1 MRRILGPTLGIALAA
16 TAAFPA
22 ASQQAAGT
30 VEGTLQLEDARWFV
44 RPGGGDLPRS
54 YWREGPDGYEVQL
67 AAFPTREA
75 EQADGAIVIRF
86 RAEGEPDALEAR
98 APMLRMPRRDATWR
112 SVAENTFLSLVEAQ
126 RTGDALAVAGSVVGR
141 LVIEPAKG
149 TAAEDF
155 RTVDAEFQ
163 ATVYRDRQ
171 GE

>member
-1 MRRILGPTLGIALAA
+1 
-16 TAAFPA
+16 
-22 ASQQAAGT
+22 
-30 VEGTLQLEDARWFV
+30 
-44 RPGGGDLPRS
+44 
-54 YWREGPDGYEVQL
+54 
-67 AAFPTREA
+67 
-75 EQADGAIVIRF
+75 
-86 RAEGEPDALEAR
+86 
-98 APMLRMPRRDATWR
+98 
-112 SVAENTFLSLVEAQ
+112 VAENTFLSLVEAQ